1 MTVSEKKYSA
11 VITTTGAEKL
21 ANAAVTG
28 TPIAIAEMAVG
39 DGGGLLPIPNGA
51 NTNLI
56 KEQYRGALNKLVIAD
71 SDASV
76 IEAEMIMPPQIG
88 GFWLRELALYADDGE
103 CIAVGNMPETY
114 KPLLAEGSGRFQII
128 RMQLKVSS
136 TAAVELIADP
146 SVILATV
153 EDVNTLEEKVKDYT
167 DEQLS
172 DHEESRNHPDAT
184 LTAKGFT
191 QLSSATDSDSEEL
204 AATPAAIKA
213 AIKAAVDA
221 AVSQAWEM
229 DNPVGSSRLFNQNL
243 NPNERWPWSTWE
255 YAGEHL
261 TIRTAKADGSDIG
274 TLGGSDTVTITRGNL
289 PAEEIN
295 VSGTAQDTDLGTK
308 RTTPGGKH
316 VHHGVPKRNS
326 DYELGGNNRV
336 FFDPYQEGDTDEAGE
351 HDHEMELG
359 PHGHPVSGKT
369 DALGQGQAI
378 SVVERHKLQMLWH
391 RVA

>member
-1 MTVSEKKYSA
+1 MAKKKYSA
-11 VITTTGAEKL
+11 IITAVGAERL

-28 TPIAIAEMAVG
+28 TSLAIHEMAVG
-39 DGGGLLPIPNGA
+39 DGGGQLPTTDP
-51 NTNLI
+51 THDSLI
-56 KEQYRGALNKLVIAD
+56 NEQYRGALNKLVIAD
-71 SDASV
+71 NDASV

-88 GFWLRELALYADDGE
+88 GFWLRELALYAEDGE
-103 CIAVGNMPETY
+103 CIAVGNMPESY

-153 EDVNTLEEKVKDYT
+153 EDVNALEEKVKNYA

-172 DHEESRNHPDAT
+172 EHEQSRNHPDAT

-191 QLSSATDSDSEEL
+191 QLSNATDSDSEVL

-213 AIKAAVDA
+213 AIKTAVAA
-221 AVSQAWEM
+221 AVSQAWEL

-261 TIRTAKADGSDIG
+261 TIRTAKADGSDVG
-274 TLGGSDTVTITRGNL
+274 ALGGSDTVTIARANL
-289 PAEEIN
+289 PAEAIN
-295 VSGTAQDTDLGTK
+295 VSGTAQNTDLGTK
-308 RTTPGGKH
+308 RTKSGGKH

-336 FFDPYQEGDTDEAGE
+336 FFDPYAEGDTDEAGE
-351 HDHEMELG
+351 HDHEIALG
-359 PHGHPVSGKT
+359 PHSHPVAGKT
-369 DALGQGQAI
+369 DALGQGQAVSI
-378 SVVERHKLQMLWH
+378 VERHKLQMLWH

>member
-1 MTVSEKKYSA
+1 MADKKFLTL
-11 VITTTGAEKL
+11 ITTAGAERL

-28 TPIAIAEMAVG
+28 TPVAIAEMAVG
-39 DGGGLLPIPNGA
+39 DGGGLLSMPNNASTG
-51 NTNLI
+51 LI
-56 KEQYRGALNKLVIAD
+56 GEQYRGILNKLVIAD
-71 SDASV
+71 NDASI

-88 GFWLRELALYADDGE
+88 GFWLRELALYAEDGE

-136 TAAVELIADP
+136 TEVVELIADP

-153 EDVNTLEEKVKDYT
+153 EDVNALEEKVKDYT
-167 DEQLS
+167 DDQLS
-172 DHEESRNHPDAT
+172 DHEQSRNHPDAT
-184 LTAKGFT
+184 LSAKGFT

-213 AIKAAVDA
+213 AIKEAIEAAVR
-221 AVSQAWEM
+221 QAWEL
-229 DNPVGSSRLFNQNL
+229 DNPVGTSRLFNQNL
-243 NPNERWPWSTWE
+243 NPNDRWPWSIWE

-261 TIRTAKADGSDIG
+261 TIRTAKQDGSDVG
-274 TLGGSDTVTITRGNL
+274 TLGGSDTVTIARANL

-295 VSGTAQDTDLGTK
+295 ISGTAQDTDLGTK
-308 RTTPGGKH
+308 RTTLSGKH
-316 VHHGVPKRNS
+316 VHHGVPQRNS
-326 DYELGGNNRV
+326 NYELGGNNRV
-336 FFDPYQEGDTDEAGE
+336 FFDPYAEGDTDEAGE
-351 HDHEMELG
+351 HDHEMALG
-359 PHGHPVSGKT
+359 PHGHPVAGKT
-369 DALGQGQAI
+369 DMLGQGQEI

>member
-1 MTVSEKKYSA
+1 MAKKKYSA
-11 VITTTGAEKL
+11 IITAVGAERL

-28 TPIAIAEMAVG
+28 TPLAINEMAVG
-39 DGGGLLPIPNGA
+39 DGGGQLPTPDP
-51 NTNLI
+51 THDSLI
-56 KEQYRGALNKLVIAD
+56 NEQYRGALNKLVIAD
-71 SDASV
+71 NDASV

-88 GFWLRELALYADDGE
+88 GFWLRELALYAEDGE

-167 DEQLS
+167 DDQLS
-172 DHEESRNHPDAT
+172 DHEQSRNHPDAT
-184 LTAKGFT
+184 LTVKGFT
-191 QLSSATDSDSEEL
+191 QLSNATDSDSEEL

-213 AIKAAVDA
+213 AIKEAVEA
-221 AVSQAWEM
+221 AVSQAWEL
-229 DNPVGSSRLFNQNL
+229 DNPVGTSRLFNQNL
-243 NPNERWPWSTWE
+243 NPNDRWPWSTWE

-261 TIRTAKADGSDIG
+261 TIRTAKADGSDVG
-274 TLGGSDTVTITRGNL
+274 ALGGSDTASITRANL
-289 PAEEIN
+289 PQSVLN
-295 VSGTAQDTDLGTK
+295 VSGGTSEQGAQTLQ
-308 RTTPGGKH
+308 TTPAGRHRHQGGMSAPGEAWDGDYIVGSDNDSH
-316 VHHGVPKRNS
+316 RTRNYTGDAEDHIHEATVPAHIHTVWAQT
-326 DYELGGNNRV
+326 E
-336 FFDPYQEGDTDEAGE
+336 
-351 HDHEMELG
+351 
-359 PHGHPVSGKT
+359 
-369 DALGQGQAI
+369 ALGQGQAI

>member
-1 MTVSEKKYSA
+1 MAKKKYSA
-11 VITTTGAEKL
+11 IITAVGAERL

-28 TPIAIAEMAVG
+28 TPLAINEMAVG
-39 DGGGLLPIPNGA
+39 DGGGQLPTPDP
-51 NTNLI
+51 THDSLI
-56 KEQYRGALNKLVIAD
+56 NEQYRGALNKLVIAD
-71 SDASV
+71 NDASV

-88 GFWLRELALYADDGE
+88 GFWLRELALYAEDGE
-103 CIAVGNMPETY
+103 CIAVGNMPESY

-136 TAAVELIADP
+136 TADVELIADP

-153 EDVNTLEEKVKDYT
+153 EDVNALEEKVKDYT

-172 DHEESRNHPDAT
+172 SHEQSRNHPDAT
-184 LTAKGFT
+184 LTEKGFT
-191 QLSSATDSDSEEL
+191 QLSNDTDSDSEDL

-213 AIKAAVDA
+213 AIKAAVAA
-221 AVSQAWEM
+221 AVSQAWEL

-261 TIRTAKADGSDIG
+261 TIRTAKADGSDVG
-274 TLGGSDTVTITRGNL
+274 ALGGSDTVTIARANL

-308 RTTPGGKH
+308 RTKLSGKH

-351 HDHEMELG
+351 HDHEIDLG
-359 PHGHPVSGKT
+359 LHGHNVSGKT
-369 DALGQGQAI
+369 EALGQGQAI

>member
-1 MTVSEKKYSA
+1 MSDKKYSA
-11 VITTTGAEKL
+11 LITTAGAERL

-28 TPIAIAEMAVG
+28 TPIAIVEMAVG
-39 DGGGLLPIPNGA
+39 DGDGLLPIPNGA

-88 GFWLRELALYADDGE
+88 GFWLRELALYAENGE

-172 DHEESRNHPDAT
+172 DHEKSRNHPDAT

-359 PHGHPVSGKT
+359 PHSHPVSGKT

>member
-1 MTVSEKKYSA
+1 MAKKKYSA
-11 VITTTGAEKL
+11 IITAVGAERL

-28 TPIAIAEMAVG
+28 TPLAIHEMAVG
-39 DGGGLLPIPNGA
+39 DGGGQLPTPDP
-51 NTNLI
+51 THDSLI
-56 KEQYRGALNKLVIAD
+56 NEQYRGALNKLVIAD
-71 SDASV
+71 NDASV

-88 GFWLRELALYADDGE
+88 GFWMRELALYAKDGE
-103 CIAVGNMPETY
+103 CIAVGNMPESY

-136 TAAVELIADP
+136 TADVEMIADP

-153 EDVNTLEEKVKDYT
+153 EDVNALEERVKDYT

-172 DHEESRNHPDAT
+172 EHEQSRNHPDAT
-184 LTAKGFT
+184 LTEKGFT
-191 QLSSATDSDSEEL
+191 QLSNATDSDSEKL

-213 AIKAAVDA
+213 AIATAIRE
-221 AVSQAWEM
+221 AWEL

-261 TIRTAKADGSDIG
+261 TIRTAKADGSDVG
-274 TLGGSDTVTITRGNL
+274 ALGGSDTVTIARANL

-308 RTTPGGKH
+308 RTKMSGKH

-351 HDHEMELG
+351 HDHELELG
-359 PHGHPVSGKT
+359 QHGHPVSGKT
-369 DALGQGQAI
+369 DALGQGQAV

>member
-1 MTVSEKKYSA
+1 MADKKFLTL
-11 VITTTGAEKL
+11 ITTAGAERM

-28 TPIAIAEMAVG
+28 TPISITEMAVG
-39 DGGGLLPIPNGA
+39 DGGGLLPIPHGA

-71 SDASV
+71 NDASV

-88 GFWLRELALYADDGE
+88 GFWLRELALYAEDGE

-136 TAAVELIADP
+136 TGAIELIADP

-167 DEQLS
+167 DDQLS
-172 DHEESRNHPDAT
+172 DHEQSRNHPDAT
-184 LTAKGFT
+184 LSAKGFT
-191 QLSSATDSDSEEL
+191 QLSSATDSNSEEL

-213 AIKAAVDA
+213 AIATAIR
-221 AVSQAWEM
+221 QAWEL

-261 TIRTAKADGSDIG
+261 TIRAAKADGSDVG
-274 TLGGSDTVTITRGNL
+274 TLGGSDTVTIARANL

-295 VSGTAQDTDLGTK
+295 VSGAAQDTDLGTK
-308 RTTPGGKH
+308 RTKSGGKH

-336 FFDPYQEGDTDEAGE
+336 FFDPYQEGDTDETGE

-359 PHGHPVSGKT
+359 PHGHLISGKT
-369 DALGQGQAI
+369 ETLGQGQAV

-391 RVA
+391 RIA

>member
-1 MTVSEKKYSA
+1 MSDKKFSA
-11 VITTTGAEKL
+11 LITATGAERL
-21 ANAAVTG
+21 ANAAVSG
-28 TPIAIAEMAVG
+28 TPVAIVEMAVG
-39 DGGGLLPIPNGA
+39 DGGGQLPTPDSNSTGLF
-51 NTNLI
+51 N
-56 KEQYRGALNKLVIAD
+56 ERYRGKLNKLVIAD
-71 SDASV
+71 SDASM
-76 IEAEMIMPPQIG
+76 IEAEIIMPPQIG
-88 GFWLRELALYADDGE
+88 GFWLRELALYAENGE

-153 EDVNTLEEKVKDYT
+153 EDVSTLEEKVKDYT

-172 DHEESRNHPDAT
+172 DHEKSLNHPDAT

-191 QLSSATDSDSEEL
+191 QLSNATDSDSEEL

-221 AVSQAWEM
+221 AVSQAWEL

-261 TIRTAKADGSDIG
+261 TNRTAKADGSDIG
-274 TLGGSDTVTITRGNL
+274 TLGGSDTVTIARGNL

-295 VSGTAQDTDLGTK
+295 VSGTAKDTDLGTK
-308 RTTPGGKH
+308 HTKLGGKH
-316 VHHGVPKRNS
+316 AHHGVPKRNS

-351 HDHEMELG
+351 HDHEIELG
-359 PHGHPVSGKT
+359 QHGHNVSGKT
-369 DALGQGQAI
+369 DKLGEGQAVNI
-378 SVVERHKLQMLWH
+378 VERHKLQMLWH

>member
-1 MTVSEKKYSA
+1 MSDKKFRA
-11 VITTTGAEKL
+11 LITAAGAERL
-21 ANAAVTG
+21 ANAAVSG
-28 TPIAIAEMAVG
+28 TPVAIAEMAVG
-39 DGGGLLPIPNGA
+39 DGGGQLPTPDSNRTGLV
-51 NTNLI
+51 N
-56 KEQYRGALNKLVIAD
+56 ERYRGKLNKLVIAD
-71 SDASV
+71 NDASV
-76 IEAEMIMPPQIG
+76 IEAEMIMPPQKG

-114 KPLLAEGSGRFQII
+114 KPLLSEGSGRLQII
-128 RMQLKVSS
+128 RVQLKVSS
-136 TAAVELIADP
+136 TADVEMIADL

-153 EDVNTLEEKVKDYT
+153 EDVNALEEKVKDYT
-167 DEQLS
+167 DDQLS
-172 DHEESRNHPDAT
+172 DHEQSRNHPDAT
-184 LTAKGFT
+184 LTEKGFT
-191 QLSSATDSDSEEL
+191 QLSNATDSDSEKL

-213 AIKAAVDA
+213 AIATAIR
-221 AVSQAWEM
+221 QAWEL
-229 DNPVGSSRLFNQNL
+229 DNPIGSSRLFNQNV

-261 TIRTAKADGSDIG
+261 TIRTAKADGSDVG
-274 TLGGSDTVTITRGNL
+274 ALGGSDTVTIARANL

-308 RTTPGGKH
+308 RTTLGGNH
-316 VHHGVPKRNS
+316 AHHGVPKRNS

-351 HDHEMELG
+351 HDHEIALG
-359 PHGHPVSGKT
+359 PHGHHVSGKT

-378 SVVERHKLQMLWH
+378 SIVERHKLQMLWH

>member
-1 MTVSEKKYSA
+1 MADKKFLTL
-11 VITTTGAEKL
+11 ITAAGAERL

-28 TPIAIAEMAVG
+28 TPVAIAEMAVG
-39 DGGGLLPIPNGA
+39 DGGGLLSMPNSASTG
-51 NTNLI
+51 LI
-56 KEQYRGALNKLVIAD
+56 GEQYRGILNKLTIAD

-88 GFWLRELALYADDGE
+88 GFWLRELALYAEDGE

-136 TAAVELIADP
+136 TADVELIVDP

-167 DEQLS
+167 DDQLS
-172 DHEESRNHPDAT
+172 DHEQSRNHPDAT
-184 LTAKGFT
+184 LTEKGFT
-191 QLSSATDSDSEEL
+191 QLSNATDSDSEKL

-213 AIKAAVDA
+213 AIATAIRE
-221 AVSQAWEM
+221 AWEL

-261 TIRTAKADGSDIG
+261 TIRTAKADGSDVG
-274 TLGGSDTVTITRGNL
+274 ALGGSDTVTISRANL

-308 RTTPGGKH
+308 RTKLGGKH

-351 HDHEMELG
+351 HDHELELG

-369 DALGQGQAI
+369 DALGQGQAV

>member
-1 MTVSEKKYSA
+1 MSDKKFSA
-11 VITTTGAEKL
+11 LITATGAERL
-21 ANAAVTG
+21 ANAAVSG
-28 TPIAIAEMAVG
+28 TPVAIVEMAVG
-39 DGGGLLPIPNGA
+39 DGGGQLPTPDSNSTGLV
-51 NTNLI
+51 N
-56 KEQYRGALNKLVIAD
+56 ERYRGKLNKLVIAD

-76 IEAEMIMPPQIG
+76 IEAEMIMPPQKG
-88 GFWLRELALYADDGE
+88 GFWLRELALYAEDGE

-114 KPLLAEGSGRFQII
+114 KPLLSEGSGRFQII

-136 TAAVELIADP
+136 TADVELIADP

-153 EDVNTLEEKVKDYT
+153 EDVNALEERVKDYT

-172 DHEESRNHPDAT
+172 EHEQSRNHPDAT
-184 LTAKGFT
+184 LTEKGFT
-191 QLSSATDSDSEEL
+191 QLSNDTDSDSEKL

-213 AIKAAVDA
+213 AIETAIR
-221 AVSQAWEM
+221 QAWEL
-229 DNPVGSSRLFNQNL
+229 DNPVGSSRLFNQYL
-243 NPNERWPWSTWE
+243 NPNEHWPWSTWE

-261 TIRTAKADGSDIG
+261 TIRTAKADGSDVG
-274 TLGGSDTVTITRGNL
+274 ALGGSDTVTIARGNL

-308 RTTPGGKH
+308 RTKLGGKH

-359 PHGHPVSGKT
+359 SHGHPVSGKT

>member
-1 MTVSEKKYSA
+1 MAKKKYSA
-11 VITTTGAEKL
+11 IITAAGAERL

-28 TPIAIAEMAVG
+28 TPLAINDMAVG
-39 DGGGLLPIPNGA
+39 DGGGQLPTPDP
-51 NTNLI
+51 THDCLI
-56 KEQYRGALNKLVIAD
+56 NEQYRGALNKLVIAD
-71 SDASV
+71 NDASV

-88 GFWLRELALYADDGE
+88 GFWLRELALYAEDGE
-103 CIAVGNMPETY
+103 CIAVGNMPESY

-136 TAAVELIADP
+136 TADVEMIADP

-153 EDVNTLEEKVKDYT
+153 EDVNALEEKVKDYT

-172 DHEESRNHPDAT
+172 NHEHSRNHPDAT
-184 LTAKGFT
+184 LTEKGFT
-191 QLSSATDSDSEEL
+191 QLSNDTDSDSKEL

-213 AIKAAVDA
+213 AIKEAVEA
-221 AVSQAWEM
+221 AVSQAWEL
-229 DNPVGSSRLFNQNL
+229 DNPVGTSRLFNQNL

-261 TIRTAKADGSDIG
+261 TIRTAKADGSDVG
-274 TLGGSDTVTITRGNL
+274 ALGGSDTVTIARANL

-308 RTTPGGKH
+308 RTKLSGKH

-351 HDHEMELG
+351 HDHEIDLG
-359 PHGHPVSGKT
+359 LHGHNVSGKT
-369 DALGQGQAI
+369 EALGQGQAI

-391 RVA
+391 RIA

>member
-1 MTVSEKKYSA
+1 MNDKKYSA
-11 VITTTGAEKL
+11 VITDAGAERL

-28 TPIAIAEMAVG
+28 TPIAINEMAVG
-39 DGGGLLPIPNGA
+39 DGGGLLPQPNA
-51 NTNLI
+51 ASAKLI
-56 KEQYRGALNKLVIAD
+56 GEQYRGELNKLVIAD
-71 SDASV
+71 KNASV

-136 TAAVELIADP
+136 TASMELIADP

-153 EDVNTLEEKVKDYT
+153 EDVNTLKEKVKDYT

-172 DHEESRNHPDAT
+172 DHEQSRNHPDAT

-191 QLSSATDSDSEEL
+191 QLSNATDSDSEDL

-213 AIKAAVDA
+213 AVAA
-221 AVSQAWEM
+221 AVSQAWEL

-261 TIRTAKADGSDIG
+261 TIRTAKADGSDVG
-274 TLGGSDTVTITRGNL
+274 ALGGSDTLTIARANL
-289 PAEEIN
+289 PAEVIS

-308 RTTPGGKH
+308 RTKPGGKH
-316 VHHGVPKRNS
+316 AHHGVPKRNS

-336 FFDPYQEGDTDEAGE
+336 FFDPYQEGETDEAGE
-351 HDHEMELG
+351 HDHEIELG
-359 PHGHPVSGKT
+359 PHGHPVSGTT
-369 DALGQGQAI
+369 DTLGQGQAI
-378 SVVERHKLQMLWH
+378 GIVERHKLQMLWH

>member
-1 MTVSEKKYSA
+1 MADKKFLTL
-11 VITTTGAEKL
+11 ITAAGAERL

-28 TPIAIAEMAVG
+28 TPVAIAEMAVG
-39 DGGGLLPIPNGA
+39 DGGGLLSMPNSASTG
-51 NTNLI
+51 LI
-56 KEQYRGALNKLVIAD
+56 GEQYRGILNKLAIAD

-88 GFWLRELALYADDGE
+88 GFWLRELALYAEDGE

-136 TAAVELIADP
+136 TADVELIVDP

-153 EDVNTLEEKVKDYT
+153 EDVNTLKEKVKDYT
-167 DEQLS
+167 DDQLS
-172 DHEESRNHPDAT
+172 DHEQSRNHPDAT
-184 LTAKGFT
+184 LTEKGFI
-191 QLSSATDSDSEEL
+191 QLSNATDSDSEKL

-213 AIKAAVDA
+213 AIATAIRE
-221 AVSQAWEM
+221 AWEL

-261 TIRTAKADGSDIG
+261 TIRTAKADGSDVG
-274 TLGGSDTVTITRGNL
+274 ALGGSDTVTIARANL

-308 RTTPGGKH
+308 RTKLGGKH

-351 HDHEMELG
+351 HDHELELG

-369 DALGQGQAI
+369 DALGQGQAV

>member
-1 MTVSEKKYSA
+1 MSDKKYSA
-11 VITTTGAEKL
+11 VITAAGAERL

-28 TPIAIAEMAVG
+28 TPIAIRQMAVG
-39 DGGGLLPIPNGA
+39 DGGGQLPTPNP
-51 NTNLI
+51 TSVSLI
-56 KEQYRGALNKLVIAD
+56 NERYRGVLNKLVIAD
-71 SDASV
+71 NDASV
-76 IEAEMIMPPQIG
+76 IEAEMIMPPQKG
-88 GFWLRELALYADDGE
+88 GFWLRELALYAEDGE
-103 CIAVGNMPETY
+103 CIAIGNMPETY
-114 KPLLAEGSGRFQII
+114 KPLLSEGSGRLQII
-128 RMQLKVSS
+128 RVQLKVGS
-136 TAAVELIADP
+136 TADVEMIADL

-153 EDVNTLEEKVKDYT
+153 EDVNALEEKVKDYT

-172 DHEESRNHPDAT
+172 DHEQSRNHPDAT

-191 QLSSATDSDSEEL
+191 QLSNATDSDSEEL

-213 AIKAAVDA
+213 AIKAAVAA
-221 AVSQAWEM
+221 AVSQAWEL

-261 TIRTAKADGSDIG
+261 TIRTAKADGSDVG
-274 TLGGSDTVTITRGNL
+274 TLGGSDTVTIARDNL

-308 RTTPGGKH
+308 RTKSGGKH
-316 VHHGVPKRNS
+316 THHGVPKRNS

-351 HDHEMELG
+351 HDHEIELG
-359 PHGHPVSGKT
+359 QHGHNVSGKT
-369 DALGQGQAI
+369 EALGRGQAVSI
-378 SVVERHKLQMLWH
+378 VERHKLQMLWH
-391 RVA
+391 RIA

>member
-1 MTVSEKKYSA
+1 MAKKKYSA
-11 VITTTGAEKL
+11 IITAVGAERL

-28 TPIAIAEMAVG
+28 TPLAINEMAVG
-39 DGGGLLPIPNGA
+39 DGGGQLPTPDP
-51 NTNLI
+51 THDSLI
-56 KEQYRGALNKLVIAD
+56 NEQYRGALNKLVIAD
-71 SDASV
+71 NDASV

-88 GFWLRELALYADDGE
+88 GFWLRELALYAEDGE
-103 CIAVGNMPETY
+103 CIAVGNMPESY

-136 TAAVELIADP
+136 TADVELIADP

-153 EDVNTLEEKVKDYT
+153 EDVNALEEKVKDYT

-172 DHEESRNHPDAT
+172 SHEQSRNHPDAT
-184 LTAKGFT
+184 LTEKGFT
-191 QLSSATDSDSEEL
+191 QLSNDTDSDSEDL

-213 AIKAAVDA
+213 AIKAAVAA
-221 AVSQAWEM
+221 AVSQAWEL

-261 TIRTAKADGSDIG
+261 TIRTAKADGSDVG
-274 TLGGSDTVTITRGNL
+274 ALGGSDTVTIARANL

-308 RTTPGGKH
+308 RTKLSGKH

-336 FFDPYQEGDTDEAGE
+336 FFDPHQEGDTDEAGE
-351 HDHEMELG
+351 HDHEIDLG
-359 PHGHPVSGKT
+359 LHGHNVSGKT
-369 DALGQGQAI
+369 EVLGQGQAI